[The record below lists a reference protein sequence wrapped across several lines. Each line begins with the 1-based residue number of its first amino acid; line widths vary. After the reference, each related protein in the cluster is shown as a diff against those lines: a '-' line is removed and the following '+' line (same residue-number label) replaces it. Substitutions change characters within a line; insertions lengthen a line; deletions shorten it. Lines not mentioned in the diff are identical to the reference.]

1 MSSCSLVD
9 VTLSGN
15 FVCWIRGPLW
25 SDRCPF
31 CLLMSFVFVCVCVF
45 VSIHFSILSSA
56 FFVDLEKWKSD
67 GWLNMFSFIYTSREA
82 IIQMGWTWLF
92 WAIHPQKFRRGH
104 DAISARAST
113 LGALCPLQAAKSATK
128 VLNGR
133 RSTLRAMDPCR
144 CGVVGG
150 KPRVESVELL
160 EFARIVVSSFS
171 EACIKVNSVDTP
183 RHHLGW
189 SARWSRS
196 VIKTVKFKE
205 VPTCG

>member
-1 MSSCSLVD
+1 MSLCSAISCVE
-9 VTLSGN
+9 SGDRYDLTDAL
-15 FVCWIRGPLW
+15 FVLW
-25 SDRCPF
+25 SLL
-31 CLLMSFVFVCVCVF
+31 CLCVCVC
-45 VSIHFSILSSA
+45 VSIHFSL
-56 FFVDLEKWKSD
+56 DLEKWKSD
-67 GWLNMFSFIYTSREA
+67 GWLSMFSFIYTSLEV

-133 RSTLRAMDPCR
+133 RSTLRAIDPCG

-150 KPRVESVELL
+150 KRRVELL

-189 SARWSRS
+189 SVRWSRS